1 MTIRRAFSAGV
12 FYDASPDR
20 CLRAASD
27 VIAAAGTPPD
37 LPPVLYGGLV
47 PHAGWPYS
55 GRLAAMTF
63 KALCSACEVDTFVL
77 FGADH
82 FGTVRMGEVYDTG
95 AWQTPLGDV
104 AIDEELARAIL
115 AAGGALRANPDAHE
129 YQPARGRAE
138 HSIEVQLPIL
148 RTVAPGAR
156 IVPIA
161 IPPTPLAGEIG
172 RTVGAV
178 LAETP
183 GRTVVVGS
191 TDLTHHGG
199 HFGSAGGRGAVG
211 EQWTRRNDRRM
222 LDLVEA
228 MSDDGIID
236 EAVAHQNA
244 CGAGAI
250 AATVAA
256 CKRLGASRGLC
267 LGYTNSYEVVHASEP
282 NYPDDTTVGYASV
295 VFA

>member
-1 MTIRRAFSAGV
+1 MTTRRAFSAGG

-20 CLRAASD
+20 CGHAAGD
-27 VIAAAGTPPD
+27 LIAAAAIPSD
-37 LPPVLYGGLV
+37 LPAVLYGGLV
-47 PHAGWPYS
+47 PHAGWAYS

-63 KALCSACEVDTFVL
+63 KALCAAGDVGTFVL

-82 FGTVRMGEVYDTG
+82 FGVVRMGEVYDTG

-104 AIDEELARAIL
+104 AVDEELAAAIL
-115 AAGGALRANPDAHE
+115 AAGATLRANPDAHDVV
-129 YQPARGRAE
+129 PRARRAE

-148 RTVAPGAR
+148 RTAAPEAK

-161 IPPTPLAGEIG
+161 VPPTPLAVEIG
-172 RTVGAV
+172 RAVGAV

-199 HFGSAGGRGAVG
+199 HFGSPGGRGAVG
-211 EQWTRRNDRRM
+211 EQWTRRNDKRM
-222 LDLVEA
+222 LDLIEA
-228 MSDDGIID
+228 LADGRITD
-236 EAVAHQNA
+236 EAAAHHNA

-256 CKRLGASRGLC
+256 CRHLGASRGLC
-267 LGYTNSYEVVHASEP
+267 LGYTNSYEVVHAAEP
-282 NYPDDTTVGYASV
+282 DYPDDTTVGYASV